1 MSRAAMSVL
10 VWGIYL
16 IGAGLGFLI
25 MPNFV
30 LPLFGFATTTEA
42 WVRVVGLLAA
52 IVGMYY
58 FYCAR
63 WNVVP
68 FFRLTVVGRLAFMAG
83 SIGLVVLGI
92 ASPSLL
98 IIGGLDTIGA
108 IWTWQSLR
116 AAAQVS
122 NAIAEA

>member
-1 MSRAAMSVL
+1 MNRAAMSVL
-10 VWGIYL
+10 VWGVYL
-16 IGAGLGFLI
+16 IFAGLGFLL

-52 IVGMYY
+52 ILGMYY
-58 FYCAR
+58 FYCAQ

-68 FFRLTVVGRLAFMAG
+68 FFRLTVAGRLAFMAG

-92 ASPSLL
+92 SSPGLL

-108 IWTWQSLR
+108 IWTWLSLR
-116 AAAQVS
+116 AMTEVSAAR
-122 NAIAEA
+122 I

>member
-1 MSRAAMSVL
+1 MSRAAISVL

-16 IGAGLGFLI
+16 IFAGLGFLL

-30 LPLFGFATTTEA
+30 LPLFGLPTTTEA

-58 FYCAR
+58 YFCAR
-63 WNVVP
+63 WEIVP
-68 FFRLTVVGRLAFMAG
+68 FFRLTVAGRLIFMAG
-83 SIGLVVLGI
+83 AVGLVMTG
-92 ASPSLL
+92 SSGPGLL

-108 IWTWQSLR
+108 IWTWFALR
-116 AAAQVS
+116 TRPEADKAAAS
-122 NAIAEA
+122 A

>member
-1 MSRAAMSVL
+1 MSRAATSVL

-16 IGAGLGFLI
+16 AFAGLGFLL

-30 LPLFGFATTTEA
+30 LPLFGFATTTES

-52 IVGMYY
+52 IVGGYY
-58 FYCAR
+58 FFCAR

-68 FFRLTVVGRLAFMAG
+68 FFPLTVYGRLAFMAG
-83 SIGLVVLGI
+83 SIGLVLMGI

-98 IIGGLDTIGA
+98 LIGGLDTIGA
-108 IWTWQSLR
+108 IWTWTTLR
-116 AAAQVS
+116 NS
-122 NAIAEA
+122 N

>member
-10 VWGIYL
+10 VWGVYL
-16 IGAGLGFLI
+16 IFAGLGFLF

-30 LPLFGFATTTEA
+30 LPLFGFATTTES

-52 IVGMYY
+52 IVGVYY

-68 FFRLTVVGRLAFMAG
+68 FFRLTIAGRLMFMAG
-83 SIGLVVLGI
+83 SIGLVVANI

-98 IIGGLDTIGA
+98 IIGALDTIGA
-108 IWTWQSLR
+108 IWTWLMLR
-116 AAAQVS
+116 AETEASKAVS
-122 NAIAEA
+122 QA

>member
-1 MSRAAMSVL
+1 
-10 VWGIYL
+10 
-16 IGAGLGFLI
+16 

-30 LPLFGFATTTEA
+30 LPLFGFATTTEP
-42 WVRVVGLLAA
+42 WVRVAGLLAA
-52 IVGMYY
+52 IIGMYF

-68 FFRLTVVGRLAFMAG
+68 FFRLTVVGRLTFMAG

-92 ASPSLL
+92 ARPGLL

-116 AAAQVS
+116 AAAQTS
-122 NAIAEA
+122 SAIADA